1 MGGVEIL
8 ALAGAGLLGL
18 GALETIQHR
27 RKLARIKT
35 RVHVSG
41 TRGKS
46 SVTRLV
52 AAGMRHAG
60 IATAAKTT
68 GTLARMILPDGREV
82 PVFRPAGANVTEQI
96 RIVDAA
102 QSLGARALVIECM
115 ALQPE
120 LHWVSE
126 DKFVRATHGV
136 ITNARADHLDVM
148 GPGVADVART
158 LAGMTPVGGTL
169 ITGERDPE
177 YLAIFEH
184 AARDRGSRLV
194 TLSDDDM
201 AAVTPDDLA
210 RFGYL
215 EHQENVAL
223 AIKVLAEL
231 GVARD
236 QGLEGMWSASP
247 DPGAL
252 TEHEVDFFGRR
263 IVFVNGFAAND
274 PQSTATIW
282 RMCRERHPDVE
293 RVIGVFN
300 LRADRPS
307 RTLQLARDA
316 RFWHEADGVVLMGS
330 GAYQF
335 AKAASEQGIGPG
347 RFVYAEQQT
356 LDQVFEAIVG
366 LCGHST
372 LVIGM
377 ANIYGQGLELV
388 RFFRN
393 RQVLAPKRTN

>member
-126 DKFVRATHGV
+126 NKFVRATHGV

-194 TLSDDDM
+194 L
-201 AAVTPDDLA
+201 
-210 RFGYL
+210 
-215 EHQENVAL
+215 
-223 AIKVLAEL
+223 VLTVGSEL
-231 GVARD
+231 I
-236 QGLEGMWSASP
+236 Q
-247 DPGAL
+247 
-252 TEHEVDFFGRR
+252 
-263 IVFVNGFAAND
+263 
-274 PQSTATIW
+274 
-282 RMCRERHPDVE
+282 
-293 RVIGVFN
+293 
-300 LRADRPS
+300 
-307 RTLQLARDA
+307 
-316 RFWHEADGVVLMGS
+316 
-330 GAYQF
+330 
-335 AKAASEQGIGPG
+335 
-347 RFVYAEQQT
+347 
-356 LDQVFEAIVG
+356 
-366 LCGHST
+366 
-372 LVIGM
+372 
-377 ANIYGQGLELV
+377 
-388 RFFRN
+388 
-393 RQVLAPKRTN
+393 